1 VRGALLVP
9 HEHVADRGAGQRV
22 VRRHD
27 GAAWVPEHDLD
38 ALALEDGDVITIDL
52 KARTLHVDISN
63 EELAARRAHWNAAPP
78 RFARGVMAKYARL
91 VSSAAEGA
99 ITGAL

>member
-1 VRGALLVP
+1 MP
-9 HEHVADRGAGQRV
+9 K
-22 VRRHD
+22 
-27 GAAWVPEHDLD
+27 P
-38 ALALEDGDVITIDL
+38 VITIDL